1 MLTKFC
7 FFLSG
12 DDDDDDDDDDVSPS
26 TGVQQQVVQDSAQVA
41 QGPTLSVGDDNSP
54 LVAEDYAGDVIE
66 DAAADGV
73 GNVDN
78 NIDIVV
84 GKEPEPQGIVQQQ
97 AAVVNQVQADEE
109 DDDDDD
115 DESDELDDV
124 LDDGK
129 YSRIKSFVNP

>member
-1 MLTKFC
+1 MKF
-7 FFLSG
+7 LLG

-26 TGVQQQVVQDSAQVA
+26 TGVQQQVAQDSVQAA
-41 QGPTLSVGDDNSP
+41 QGPTLSVGEDNAP

-73 GNVDN
+73 AANVDN
-78 NIDIVV
+78 NIDIIVA
-84 GKEPEPQGIVQQQ
+84 KQPETQGTVQQ

-109 DDDDDD
+109 DDDDDE
-115 DESDELDDV
+115 ESDELDDV

-129 YSRIKSFVNP
+129 VSRIKVLVNL